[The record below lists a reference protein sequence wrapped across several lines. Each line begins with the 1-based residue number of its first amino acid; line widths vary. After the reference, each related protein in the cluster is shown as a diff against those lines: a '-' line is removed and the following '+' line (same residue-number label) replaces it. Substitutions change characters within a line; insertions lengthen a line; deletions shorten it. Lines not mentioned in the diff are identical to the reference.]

1 MKKSRRRRPDRKLEP
16 VDSII
21 KEVFA
26 AKGRFGGS
34 AKTAELWSHWKEIVG
49 EDVADHCFPERI
61 IDGKLYVKADSP
73 IWRQQVDL
81 LKEEI
86 KENIN
91 KKLESLKIEKLVF
104 K

>member
-1 MKKSRRRRPDRKLEP
+1 MKRSRRRRPDRKLES
-16 VDSII
+16 VDGII

-61 IDGKLYVKADSP
+61 VDGKLYIKADSP

-91 KKLESLKIEKLVF
+91 KKLENLKIEKLVF

>member
-1 MKKSRRRRPDRKLEP
+1 MTKSRRRRSDGKLESL
-16 VDSII
+16 DGII
-21 KEVFA
+21 REVFA

-61 IDGKLYVKADSP
+61 VDGRLYIKADSP

-86 KENIN
+86 KEKIN
-91 KKLESLKIEKLVF
+91 RKLESLNIEKLVF

>member
-1 MKKSRRRRPDRKLEP
+1 M
-16 VDSII
+16 V
-21 KEVFA
+21 
-26 AKGRFGGS
+26 KGRFGGS

-61 IDGKLYVKADSP
+61 VDGEGRDFPKLYVKADSP

-86 KENIN
+86 KEKIN
-91 KKLESLKIEKLVF
+91 QKLENLYIEKLIF